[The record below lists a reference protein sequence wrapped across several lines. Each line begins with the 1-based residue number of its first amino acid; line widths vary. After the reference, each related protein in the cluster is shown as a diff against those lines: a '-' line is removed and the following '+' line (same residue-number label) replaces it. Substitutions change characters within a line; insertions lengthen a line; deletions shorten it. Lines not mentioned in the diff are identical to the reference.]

1 MAFLR
6 AVVFAREGANEI
18 QATVRAIHGVL
29 ARHGVT
35 VAGTRIIPAHG
46 AWPEDPGLA
55 GECREGDF
63 AISVGGDGTFLATVS
78 AVQAKLPILGINLGR
93 LGFLTD
99 LSPPDLEPEL
109 SAILAGNYRS
119 EKRLLIQGGLDA
131 KTSGWRL
138 ALNDIVLE
146 KADGGRMIDIET
158 WIDGRFVCIHRADG
172 VIVSTPTGS
181 TAYALS
187 CGGPILHP
195 ELEAL
200 IILPISP
207 HNLSERPLVISSN
220 SEVELRVP
228 DRDAGRCQVNWDG
241 QESLRLGAGQTLRIT
256 RSPQSVRLIHPSGY
270 DPIARLREK
279 LRWGGQ
285 DRSLPCS

>member
-1 MAFLR
+1 MMFLR
-6 AVVFAREGANEI
+6 AFVFVREETNGI
-18 QATVRAIHGVL
+18 LATVQAIRGVL
-29 ARHGVT
+29 ARHAVT
-35 VAGTRIIPAHG
+35 VADIRTIPAHG
-46 AWPEDPGLA
+46 AWPEEPGLPTVV
-55 GECREGDF
+55 REGDF
-63 AISVGGDGTFLATVS
+63 AISVGGDGTLLATVS
-78 AVQAKLPILGINLGR
+78 AVRARLPILGVNLGR

-99 LSPPDLEPEL
+99 LSPLALETEL
-109 SAILAGNYRS
+109 SAILAGRYRS
-119 EKRLLIQGGLDA
+119 EARLLIQGGLDQDP
-131 KTSGWRL
+131 SGWRM

-207 HNLSERPLVISSN
+207 HNLSERPLVIASGSAI
-220 SEVELRVP
+220 ELRVP
-228 DRDAGRCQVNWDG
+228 DRAAERCQVNWDG
-241 QESLRLGAGQTLRIT
+241 QESLRLSAGQSLGIT
-256 RSPQSVRLIHPSGY
+256 RAEQRVQLIHPTDY
-270 DPIARLREK
+270 DPITRLRDK

-285 DRSLPCS
+285 DS